1 MEEGIMVAERIVG
14 QKSMVNYD
22 CVPGVVY
29 TDPEIAWVGKT
40 EQELK
45 AAGEKYKVG
54 SFPMAASGR
63 AMASNDTVGFIKV
76 IADEDSDR
84 ILGVHMIGAHAS
96 ELIAEAVIAME
107 FGASAED
114 LGLTMFAHPTLSEGL
129 HEAALAVSGHAIHVA
144 NRKRKK

>member
-1 MEEGIMVAERIVG
+1 VAERIAG
-14 QKSMVNYD
+14 GKPMVNYD
-22 CVPGVVY
+22 CVPAVVY
-29 TDPEIAWVGKT
+29 THPEIAWVGKS

-45 AAGEKYKVG
+45 AGGDNYVTG

-63 AMASNDTVGFIKV
+63 AMAANDTVGLIKV
-76 IADEDSDR
+76 LADEETDR
-84 ILGVHMIGAHAS
+84 VLGVHMIGAHVS
-96 ELIAEAVIAME
+96 ELIAEAVVAME

-129 HEAALAVSGHAIHVA
+129 HEAALAVAGHAIHVP